1 MIFYALNLIIIF
13 NIIICMISSDK
24 HFNNLLKMLKDSH
37 LKCTSQ
43 RISLLKII
51 FADGDAH
58 YTVDDVYK
66 KARKKNI
73 KISLATVYNNLN
85 AFKDLGML
93 KVLITSS
100 DTIFYDTNLNDHHHF
115 FCKKTGKL
123 LDIDSSEVVISKL
136 PNIPSGRRVGSVNV
150 IVDLE

>member
-1 MIFYALNLIIIF
+1 
-13 NIIICMISSDK
+13 MISSDK